1 MFAAV
6 FSAFTTTPRTPCEHA
21 KRHHSEYPTEG
32 EDVRSK
38 KKERT
43 YLEAER
49 RASLINVETCQLRAR
64 ELASRASSSILEAI
78 ERSSTEGE
86 KIYRGTTE
94 GDTTIEVVVLRKLS
108 RPSCL
113 SSLLCASTCST

>member
-1 MFAAV
+1 M
-6 FSAFTTTPRTPCEHA
+6 
-21 KRHHSEYPTEG
+21 
-32 EDVRSK
+32 RSK

-49 RASLINVETCQLRAR
+49 RASLINVETYQLRAR
-64 ELASRASSSILEAI
+64 ELASRASSSRLEAI

-94 GDTTIEVVVLRKLS
+94 GDTTIEVVGLRKLS